1 MIKGFQEF
9 FRDLA
14 TFFKELANLCSPRA
28 ISKGFTGLWK
38 DVRTDQYRKIPLLL
52 TVAFHLGVLVISII
66 APFIMDVGPPKIPE
80 VYTVNL
86 YKAPEEAAPP
96 PPAPEVVKV
105 ATPAPKKKVA
115 TPARKKVVVA
125 TKPVETK
132 PAPPPPV
139 PREKISLAPIR
150 QRLEKERKEKEA
162 RERDEEQRRRELE
175 QLRLG
180 YLEERAE
187 KEKVKAESVAEEA
200 EQAALEA
207 ERAAV
212 EAKKAAA
219 ARIADIYRSS
229 DQSRRNR
236 PESTGTG
243 SDKGGPNQQEL
254 EALDRYRARLFRHIS
269 PHWQLPELQ
278 EWDEDLRAV
287 IVMQVN
293 RDGTVTGTYF
303 EKRSRD
309 SRFNRYVQKAV
320 DNAQPLPPFP
330 IDFNKKSE
338 EIGVTFSPS
347 GLL

>member
-1 MIKGFQEF
+1 MITGFQEF

-14 TFFKELANLCSPRA
+14 TFFKELTSLCSPRA
-28 ISKGFTGLWK
+28 ISNGFTGLWR
-38 DVRTDQYRKIPLLL
+38 DIRTDHYRKIPLLL
-52 TVAFHLGVLVISII
+52 TVAFHLGVLAISII
-66 APFIMDVGPPKIPE
+66 TPFIMNVGPPKLPE

-105 ATPAPKKKVA
+105 TAPAPKKEVA
-115 TPARKKVVVA
+115 TPVREKVVVA
-125 TKPVETK
+125 TKPVETE

-139 PREKISLAPIR
+139 PREKISLSPIR
-150 QRLEKERKEKEA
+150 QRLEG
-162 RERDEEQRRRELE
+162 
-175 QLRLG
+175 LG

-187 KEKVKAESVAEEA
+187 KEMAKAESVAEQA
-200 EQAALEA
+200 EQ
-207 ERAAV
+207 AAV
-212 EAKKAAA
+212 EAKKAAL
-219 ARIADIYRSS
+219 ARIAEGYRSS

-243 SDKGGPNQQEL
+243 TDKGGPNQQEL
-254 EALDRYRARLFRHIS
+254 EALDRYGARLRRHIS

-287 IVMQVN
+287 IVIQVN

-330 IDFNKKSE
+330 IDFHKKSE
-338 EIGVTFSPS
+338 EIGVTFSPG
-347 GLL
+347 GLF

>member
-1 MIKGFQEF
+1 MITGFQEF

-14 TFFKELANLCSPRA
+14 TFFRELASLCSPRA
-28 ISKGFTGLWK
+28 ISKGFTGLWR
-38 DVRTDQYRKIPLLL
+38 DIRTDHYRKMPLLL
-52 TVAFHLGVLVISII
+52 TVAFHLGILAISII
-66 APFIMDVGPPKIPE
+66 TPFIMDVGSPKIPE

-105 ATPAPKKKVA
+105 ATPV
-115 TPARKKVVVA
+115 REKVVKA
-125 TKPVETK
+125 KKPVETE
-132 PAPPPPV
+132 PPPP
-139 PREKISLAPIR
+139 PPLPKEKISLSPIR
-150 QRLEKERKEKEA
+150 QRLEEERKEKEA
-162 RERDEEQRRRELE
+162 RKQSEEQRRRELE

-187 KEKVKAESVAEEA
+187 KERVKAENVAEQA
-200 EQAALEA
+200 EQAAVEA
-207 ERAAV
+207 HRAAD

-219 ARIADIYRSS
+219 ARIAEIYRSS

-236 PESTGTG
+236 TESTGTG

-330 IDFNKKSE
+330 IDFHKKSE

>member
-1 MIKGFQEF
+1 M
-9 FRDLA
+9 
-14 TFFKELANLCSPRA
+14 
-28 ISKGFTGLWK
+28 
-38 DVRTDQYRKIPLLL
+38 
-52 TVAFHLGVLVISII
+52 AFHLGVLAISII
-66 APFIMDVGPPKIPE
+66 TPFIMNVGPPKLPE

-86 YKAPEEAAPP
+86 YKAPKEAAP

-105 ATPAPKKKVA
+105 TTPAPKKEVA
-115 TPARKKVVVA
+115 TPVREKVVVA
-125 TKPVETK
+125 TKPVETE

-139 PREKISLAPIR
+139 PREKISLSPIR
-150 QRLEKERKEKEA
+150 QRLEEEKKEKEA
-162 RERDEEQRRRELE
+162 RRRSEEQRRNELE

-187 KEKVKAESVAEEA
+187 KERVKAESVAEQA
-200 EQAALEA
+200 EQ
-207 ERAAV
+207 AAV
-212 EAKKAAA
+212 EAKKAAL
-219 ARIADIYRSS
+219 ARIAEGYRSS
-229 DQSRRNR
+229 DQNRRNQ

-243 SDKGGPNQQEL
+243 TDKGGPNQQEL

-309 SRFNRYVQKAV
+309 SRFNRYVQKAI

-330 IDFNKKSE
+330 IDFHKKSE